1 MTDILNFKNRSN
13 VPYRFSVSEIL
24 IIRYAAA
31 YILLFTSGLIGYY
44 IVEVPLSEKLNSYV
58 NSYVNSYFSYTFN
71 SSIKLTDNFSARLL
85 VSFSDIKTLALIF
98 VGGFTMFSSIAIYS
112 LLGYHALSLGFSSL
126 YLVNAMSAG
135 VLDDISFFDLILF
148 LLSNAAVSA
157 ILIIFSSKTRI
168 FNDSFKRL
176 GGRKKLI
183 IRFKP
188 LYVHIFTGIS
198 LCGAVIF
205 INIIRFI
212 FNIL

>member
-13 VPYRFSVSEIL
+13 VPYRFSLSEIL

-31 YILLFTSGLIGYY
+31 YILLFTAGLIGYY
-44 IVEVPLSEKLNSYV
+44 IVEVPLSEKL

-71 SSIKLTDNFSARLL
+71 SSIKLTDNFSALFL

-148 LLSNAAVSA
+148 LLSNAAVSS